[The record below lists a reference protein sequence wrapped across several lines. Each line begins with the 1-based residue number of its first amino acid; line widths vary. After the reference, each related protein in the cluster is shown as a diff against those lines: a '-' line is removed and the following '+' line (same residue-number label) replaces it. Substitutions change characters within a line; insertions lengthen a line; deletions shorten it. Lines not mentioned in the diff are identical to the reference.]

1 MQIFEENNLIPNR
14 DIITERM
21 ELNKLIEMKAES
33 YASFGN
39 DEQMSGE
46 AYFAF
51 VAGAKYALELISKQ
65 IQDEL

>member
-1 MQIFEENNLIPNR
+1 
-14 DIITERM
+14 M
-21 ELNKLIEMKAES
+21 ELNKMIEMKAES

-39 DEQMSGE
+39 DDDMSGE

>member
-1 MQIFEENNLIPNR
+1 MHLHKNLFIFATTKKHNMELNNLIK
-14 DIITERM
+14 M
-21 ELNKLIEMKAES
+21 QAEI

-39 DEQMSGE
+39 DDDMSGE

-51 VAGAKYALELISKQ
+51 MEGAKYALHLLSKQ

>member
-1 MQIFEENNLIPNR
+1 
-14 DIITERM
+14 M
-21 ELNKLIEMKAES
+21 ELNKLIKMQAES

-39 DEQMSGE
+39 DDDMSGE

-51 VAGAKYALELISKQ
+51 MAGAKYALELISKQ

>member
-1 MQIFEENNLIPNR
+1 MPSHKNLFIFATTKKHNMELNNLIK
-14 DIITERM
+14 M
-21 ELNKLIEMKAES
+21 QAEI

-39 DEQMSGE
+39 DDDMSGE

-51 VAGAKYALELISKQ
+51 MAGAKYALELISKQ

>member
-1 MQIFEENNLIPNR
+1 
-14 DIITERM
+14 M
-21 ELNKLIEMKAES
+21 ELNKLIKMQGEI

-51 VAGAKYALELISKQ
+51 MAGAKYALELISKQ
-65 IQDEL
+65 INDEL

>member
-1 MQIFEENNLIPNR
+1 MLLRRNLFIFATTKKTI
-14 DIITERM
+14 M

-65 IQDEL
+65 INDEL

>member
-1 MQIFEENNLIPNR
+1 
-14 DIITERM
+14 M

-51 VAGAKYALELISKQ
+51 MEGAKYALHLLSKQ

>member
-1 MQIFEENNLIPNR
+1 
-14 DIITERM
+14 M

-33 YASFGN
+33 YASFGK
-39 DEQMSGE
+39 DDDMSGE

-51 VAGAKYALELISKQ
+51 VAGAQYALQLISKK

>member
-1 MQIFEENNLIPNR
+1 
-14 DIITERM
+14 M
-21 ELNKLIEMKAES
+21 ELNKLIKMQAES

-39 DEQMSGE
+39 DEDMSGE

-65 IQDEL
+65 INDEL

>member
-1 MQIFEENNLIPNR
+1 MLSHRFYFIFATTKKTI
-14 DIITERM
+14 M
-21 ELNKLIEMKAES
+21 ELNKLIKMQAES

-39 DEQMSGE
+39 DDDMSGS

>member
-1 MQIFEENNLIPNR
+1 
-14 DIITERM
+14 M
-21 ELNKLIEMKAES
+21 ELNKMIEMKAEN

-39 DEQMSGE
+39 EDDMSVN

-65 IQDEL
+65 IQEEL

>member
-1 MQIFEENNLIPNR
+1 MHLHRNLFIFATTKKTI
-14 DIITERM
+14 M
-21 ELNKLIEMKAES
+21 ELNKLIKMQAES

-39 DEQMSGE
+39 EDDMSGE

-65 IQDEL
+65 INDEL